1 MILKHIYRIKI
12 HFSYFYDL
20 DDDDDD
26 DDDDDRVGREEDVF
40 VLSFDPISQR
50 WNKEKVCHLHKIVL
64 MQRQQNILKK
74 RSKEASQD

>member
-12 HFSYFYDL
+12 HFSYFYGL
-20 DDDDDD
+20 DDDDV

-40 VLSFDPISQR
+40 VLSFDSISRR
-50 WNKEKVCHLHKIVL
+50 WNKKKVCHLHKIVL

-74 RSKEASQD
+74 RSKEVSQD

>member
-12 HFSYFYDL
+12 HFSYFYGL

-26 DDDDDRVGREEDVF
+26 DDMVRREEDVF
-40 VLSFDPISQR
+40 VLSFDSISRR
-50 WNKEKVCHLHKIVL
+50 WNKKKVCHLHKIAL